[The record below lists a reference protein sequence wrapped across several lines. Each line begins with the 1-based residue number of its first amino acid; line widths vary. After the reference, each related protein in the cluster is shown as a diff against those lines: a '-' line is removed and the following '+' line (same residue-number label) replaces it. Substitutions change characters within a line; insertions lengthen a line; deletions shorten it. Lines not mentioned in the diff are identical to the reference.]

1 MPHAKDSTFWH
12 YSHNLK
18 DYVQLPHEDKMG
30 KAEVEAAQA
39 MLGIIPPASGSAVG
53 DGVVLVCVDCEA
65 YEMAQHK
72 ITEVG
77 VSVLDTRTVRD
88 VRVDHCQLCSS
99 TIANRPLTALAD

>member
-1 MPHAKDSTFWH
+1 
-12 YSHNLK
+12 
-18 DYVQLPHEDKMG
+18 MG

-39 MLGIIPPASGSAVG
+39 MLGIIHTEAGSAVG

-77 VSVLDTRTVRD
+77 ISVLDTRTLRHVC
-88 VRVDHCQLCSS
+88 VDQCLLYEQPC
-99 TIANRPLTALAD
+99 